1 MRKVIKIQRT
11 VNKTFF
17 HSSASM
23 NSFFSVSDV
32 IGDKL
37 NDLELVKCVS
47 SMYVSMCVC
56 GGEERSRKRAR

>member
-47 SMYVSMCVC
+47 SMYVSMCVW